1 MLNKIFS
8 DDSAKAIKA
17 REYGYLNA
25 IQYLAPASSGGA
37 GNLCAHASAGCI
49 ALCLGWFSG
58 QSAMVAN
65 LETGLNSVRQSRIQ
79 KTKRFMHTRAE
90 YMRDV
95 VRSIELLQTKAA
107 KHGLLLC
114 VRLNGSSDIGWE
126 GVRLANGLNIFGTF
140 PNVQFV
146 DYTKNFMRA
155 CRSLTPSWPKNYHLT
170 FSRSETNED
179 NCERFLALG
188 GTVAAV
194 FRTAKPN
201 TYLGHPVIDGDL
213 HDLRHTDARGHVI
226 ALSPKG
232 AKAKKDVSG
241 FVIN

>member
-1 MLNKIFS
+1 MLNRIFS

-25 IQYLAPASSGGA
+25 IQYLAPASAGGA
-37 GNLCAHASAGCI
+37 GNLCAHASAGCLK
-49 ALCLGWFSG
+49 ACLGWFSG
-58 QSAMVAN
+58 QSAMVAD
-65 LETGLNSVRQSRIQ
+65 LENGTNSVRKSRID
-79 KTKRFMHTRAE
+79 KTRRFMHARAA
-90 YMRDV
+90 YMADV

-126 GVRLANGLNIFGTF
+126 GVRLANGQNIFDTF
-140 PNVQFV
+140 PDVQFV
-146 DYTKNFMRA
+146 DYTKGFMRA
-155 CRSLTPSWPKNYHLT
+155 CRSLARDWPKNYHLT

-179 NCERFLALG
+179 NCQQFLALG

-194 FRTAKPN
+194 FRATKPT
-201 TYLGHPVIDGDL
+201 TYLNHPVIDGDL
-213 HDLRHTDARGHVI
+213 HDLRHTDPRGHVI

-232 AKAKKDVSG
+232 AKAKKDASG